1 MNRRR
6 ILWVLL
12 ALIVT
17 AATAAGVVIAQGR
30 LSLNSPTTFPVD
42 I

>member
-1 MNRRR
+1 MQRRR
-6 ILWVLL
+6 ILWLL
-12 ALIVT
+12 VALVVT
-17 AATAAGVVIAQGR
+17 AAAAAGVAIAQGR

>member
-1 MNRRR
+1 MKRAH
-6 ILWVLL
+6 ILWLLL
-12 ALIVT
+12 ALAVT
-17 AATAAGVVIAQGR
+17 AAAAGGVAIAQGR